1 MEVKL
6 MALERRQSERKKS
19 KLRLAISGVAGG
31 GKTYSA
37 LLIAYGITGDWT
49 KITIIDTENNSAD
62 LYADLGKYNVIELP
76 KPFTPEKYTEAI
88 HMCEDA
94 GDEII
99 IVDSL
104 THAWAGEGGLLEQKG
119 KIEDKTGNGWTAW
132 RSITPQHNR
141 LVETIL
147 QSSCHIICTLRAK
160 MDYVQ
165 EKDPTTGKT
174 VIRKVGMGSIQ
185 RDGMEYEFTVFFDID
200 QKHNVESTK
209 DRTKLFD
216 GQYFV
221 PTTRTGKLLK
231 DWLEAGT
238 DTPEITDPKIL
249 LKGIIKKIK
258 QTANDKVANKTATKE
273 EAEGIL
279 TKYKFTKIGEIPDV
293 ETANEILDEYKKLG
307 AKTN

>member
-1 MEVKL
+1 
-6 MALERRQSERKKS
+6 
-19 KLRLAISGVAGG
+19 
-31 GKTYSA
+31 

-49 KITIIDTENNSAD
+49 KITIVDTENNSAD
-62 LYADLGKYNVIELP
+62 LYADLGKYNVVELP
-76 KPFTPEKYTEAI
+76 KPFTPEKYIEAI

-94 GDEII
+94 GDEVV

-104 THAWAGEGGLLEQKG
+104 THAWAGEGGLLDQKG
-119 KIEDKTGNGWTAW
+119 RIEDKSGNGWTAW

-147 QSSCHIICTLRAK
+147 QSPCHMICTLRAK

-165 EKDPTTGKT
+165 EKDPNTGKT
-174 VIRKVGMGSIQ
+174 IIRKVGMGSIQ

-221 PTTRTGKLLK
+221 PTSRTGKMLK

-238 DTPEITDPKIL
+238 DIPEVTDSAIIRKE
-249 LKGIIKKIK
+249 IIKKIK
-258 QTANDKVANKTATKE
+258 QVANDKVSSKVATKE
-273 EAEGIL
+273 EAEAVLI
-279 TKYKFTKIGEIPDV
+279 KYKFTKIGEIPDV
-293 ETANEILDEYKKLG
+293 ETANKILDEYKKLG